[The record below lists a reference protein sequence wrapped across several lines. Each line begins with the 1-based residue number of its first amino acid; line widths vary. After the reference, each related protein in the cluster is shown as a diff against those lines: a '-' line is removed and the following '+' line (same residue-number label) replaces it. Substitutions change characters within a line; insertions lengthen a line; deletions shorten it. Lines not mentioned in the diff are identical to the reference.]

1 MSSLGEVDITLTRGN
16 IKARLRALVMKNLQA
31 PCFGGTTFHWD
42 NDIQPQ
48 IRKRQIKIHDK
59 HILFQSDEMLPLLS
73 PSPTNSK
80 SIISKPKP
88 NPSHMFLKLNRSITL
103 PPDAS
108 VQIPIGNNPH
118 PTSSLV
124 AIHPLSTDTSLT
136 PQIASL
142 EGSSVTYTNHSINL
156 IGIDKSTKFLCMP
169 ATVQDLPGKLSNL
182 EKHSVTSSLT
192 NPLPTLEKNTNLSVL
207 TKAEITMLNDI
218 HKTNFNAFD
227 DDLSKGY
234 NAKSGRYLAS
244 LTFKHETLPE
254 SKICPIPLYN
264 SKCSALQQAVMD
276 NLENQNI
283 LVDPQKHNIQVKK
296 ISPSFILQKGR
307 AKHKKLDDCSI
318 EEIRWVV
325 AFNNLN
331 DCLLPKPSKPTSSKN
346 ILSFLARHR
355 YHIYADLHNSYFQ
368 IPIAKKDWQW
378 MGVRTPFK
386 GVRVLTRAGQGLLN
400 SEHDLDELISRILGN
415 ELSKGI
421 CYAERDD
428 IAVGGQT
435 IQETIQNWKIVL
447 TKLNENNMKISP
459 NKVKIFPQDIE
470 VFGWRIKDGKVMP
483 SDHIITNLGKSSID
497 QLTTVKQVNSWKGL
511 YKTLLNALPHLAAVM
526 DPFDRVTAKLES
538 KAKFQWTPELIA
550 AFNKAQSHLD
560 QVNALTLPSPNEQ
573 LILMPDGARV
583 PGGIG
588 WALFVQREIEQEQ
601 RLLPVQFFSAKIK
614 PYMQKWLPC
623 EIEGVASAMAINAC
637 SHWILAS
644 TKPTYVT
651 PDCKAVVQAVER
663 MRQGKLSRNPR
674 LQMILICINRRP
686 VTFLHSSAKTG
697 QHIIP
702 DTASRMDI
710 TCKSKDCAVERFLA
724 ELPDDTQ
731 CMSSR
736 VSETIS
742 DFFLQDTNPCII
754 AATSKDTLS
763 LLSSPTGLP
772 IGNKE
777 LWKSIQSQDKDLS
790 KVFEIISTG
799 DSPRKTASRT
809 MNAVFKQAVIDDGLL
824 VVKHIDPN
832 LFLETNRIVIPKP
845 FIPAIL
851 SMIHLKGNHP
861 SKFQSEKIFQ
871 KYFFS
876 PGLKEQLDQ
885 LYEQCYLCN
894 AVKKIPQV
902 QTDIHTTRPPEQ
914 PGTHMN
920 IDIIRRA
927 SQYIMVNVDLFSKF
941 MTTTLIHSERKE
953 DLVEG
958 IIRTVTPLRR
968 SNSTLVRSD
977 AAPGLRSLAEN
988 PHPDLQNMGI
998 QIIIGEDFNKNKNCH
1013 VDKAIQELENEIRKL
1028 DTTNNKISS
1037 SILAQATSQ
1046 VNSLIRHHGYSSSD
1060 ITFRRD
1066 ENSNIAINVP
1076 DKLLSEN
1083 LHETRLKTQSSLNS
1097 KKPTATNKAS
1107 SPGDIIMLK
1116 TNSSKHNIREPFLVT
1131 AQNGPHLS
1139 VKKILNSSCHAPIK
1153 MSPRTQLIRQSQAFP
1168 LKKFFNPNVHPSSDT
1183 RSQPIPDWDP
1193 HIHEEHSDDEE
1204 MEPVNQIHEEHS
1216 NNKDIVPINQETLIK
1231 DPLPHIFN
1239 IQPGL
1244 LQQDSTDGPNH
1255 DYHYKLQRQIW
1266 ERQLI
1271 LSRISQSS
1279 DEPDPYTEHRALENL
1294 ARERVQLSISRPQ
1307 HSSPILSNCT
1317 KPPLQER
1324 KSKINAKR
1332 RIDDLYNIPQTDG
1345 AVSTDVSIST
1355 ATDGAVSADVSIS
1368 SPSNTGPSPE
1378 PPFEEPPITHLWQH
1392 KSIYGYDE
1400 DDVFYSK
1407 YLSNSY
1413 PDITMIDTEID
1424 IIENSGMSRTRSV
1437 SESDVI
1443 DTRLYSFTERSQ
1455 LI

>member
-1 MSSLGEVDITLTRGN
+1 MSSLGEIDITLTRGN
-16 IKARLRALVMKNLQA
+16 ISARLRALVMKNLQA

-73 PSPTNSK
+73 PSPSNTTTT
-80 SIISKPKP
+80 SKPP
-88 NPSHMFLKLNRSITL
+88 NSTTPPKHMFLKLNRSITL

-108 VQIPIGNNPH
+108 IQIPLGNNPH
-118 PTSSLV
+118 PTSPLI
-124 AIHPLSTDTSLT
+124 AIHPLSTKASLA
-136 PQIASL
+136 PQIANF
-142 EGSSVTYTNHSINL
+142 EGSSITYTNHSSNL
-156 IGIDKSTKFLCMP
+156 LGIDKSTKFLCMP
-169 ATVQDLPGKLSNL
+169 ASVEDLPNKYVND
-182 EKHSVTSSLT
+182 EKHLATSSLT
-192 NPLPTLEKNTNLSVL
+192 NPLPIIEKNTNLSVL
-207 TKAEITMLNDI
+207 TKAEIMTLSDI
-218 HKTNFNAFD
+218 HKTNINAFN

-234 NAKSGRYLAS
+234 NAKSGRYLAT
-244 LTFKHETLPE
+244 LTFKQETLPE
-254 SKICPIPLYN
+254 SKTCPIPLYN

-283 LVDPQKHNIQVKK
+283 LVDPQKHNIQVRK

-307 AKHKKLDDCSI
+307 AKHKKLDDCCI
-318 EEIRWVV
+318 DEIRWVV

-331 DCLLPKPSKPTSSKN
+331 DCILPKPSKPTSSKN
-346 ILSFLARHR
+346 ILSFLAKHK

-368 IPIAKKDWQW
+368 IPIARKDWQW

-415 ELSKGI
+415 ELAKGI

-435 IQETIQNWKIVL
+435 IQEAILNWKTVL

-459 NKVKIFPQDIE
+459 NKVKIFPEDIE
-470 VFGWRIKDGKVMP
+470 VFGWRIKNGKVMP

-526 DPFDRVTAKLES
+526 DPFDKATAKLES

-550 AFNKAQSHLD
+550 AFNKAQSHLE
-560 QVNALTLPSPNEQ
+560 QVNALTLPAPHEQ

-588 WALFVQREIEQEQ
+588 WALFVQREIDKKQ

-623 EIEGVASAMAINAC
+623 EIEGVASAMAVNAC

-644 TKPTYVT
+644 SKPTYVT

-702 DTASRMDI
+702 DTASRLDI

-731 CMSSR
+731 CMSSTT
-736 VSETIS
+736 SETIS
-742 DFFLQDTNPCII
+742 DFFSQDTNPCVI
-754 AATSKDTLS
+754 AATSADLLN
-763 LLSSPTGLP
+763 LLSSPAGLP
-772 IGNKE
+772 IGNRE

-824 VVKHIDPN
+824 VVKQTDPN
-832 LFLETNRIVIPKP
+832 LYQETKRIVVPKP

-876 PGLKEQLDQ
+876 PGLKEQLDE

-894 AVKKIPQV
+894 AVKKIPQI
-902 QTDIHTTRPPEQ
+902 QTDLHTTRPPEQ

-920 IDIIRRA
+920 IDIVRRA
-927 SQYIMVNVDLFSKF
+927 NQYILVNIDLFSKF
-941 MTTTLIHSERKE
+941 MTTTLITSEKKE
-953 DLVEG
+953 DLIEG

-977 AAPGLRSLAEN
+977 AAPALRSLAET
-988 PHPDLQNMGI
+988 PHPDLQSIGI
-998 QIIIGEDFNKNKNCH
+998 QIIVGEDFNKNKNCH

-1028 DTTNNKISS
+1028 DPSGSKISS
-1037 SILAQATSQ
+1037 ATLAQATLR

-1066 ENSNIAINVP
+1066 ENSNTALHIP
-1076 DKLLSEN
+1076 DKLLSDKQ
-1083 LHETRLKTQSSLNS
+1083 HETRLKNQSALNY
-1097 KKPTATNKAS
+1097 KNHAKTNKTS

-1116 TNSSKHNIREPFLVT
+1116 TNSTKHKIREPFLVT
-1131 AQNGPHLS
+1131 NQNGHHLTI
-1139 VKKILNSSCHAPIK
+1139 KKILNSSSDAPIK
-1153 MSPRTQLIRQSQAFP
+1153 TSHRTQLIRQSQAFP
-1168 LKKFFNPNVHPSSDT
+1168 LKKFFNPNPHPT
-1183 RSQPIPDWDP
+1183 QTKFQQPHEWDP
-1193 HIHEEHSDDEE
+1193 HVHEEGSDNEDDREITKPSIYFNIPPE
-1204 MEPVNQIHEEHS
+1204 LKDQRAMEDQDS
-1216 NNKDIVPINQETLIK
+1216 
-1231 DPLPHIFN
+1231 LPHIFN
-1239 IQPGL
+1239 TQPDL
-1244 LQQDSTDGPNH
+1244 LQPDSPIEFDQE
-1255 DYHYKLQRQIW
+1255 YRYQLQRQIW

-1279 DEPDPYTEHRALENL
+1279 DDSDPYTEHRALETL
-1294 ARERVQLSISRPQ
+1294 AREEVRKSLPHPE
-1307 HSSPILSNCT
+1307 HSSPKPLHCT
-1317 KPPLQER
+1317 EMPLPER
-1324 KSKINAKR
+1324 RSKLTAKQK
-1332 RIDDLYNIPQTDG
+1332 IDELYNIPQTDG
-1345 AVSTDVSIST
+1345 AVSTDVSIS
-1355 ATDGAVSADVSIS
+1355 ATDGAASADVSLS
-1368 SPSNTGPSPE
+1368 STNIIETSPDPPSKE
-1378 PPFEEPPITHLWQH
+1378 PPASHLWQH
-1392 KSIYGYDE
+1392 ISIYGYDE
-1400 DDVFYSK
+1400 DDVFYSN
-1407 YLSNSY
+1407 YLSNSL
-1413 PDITMIDTEID
+1413 PSINMEDTDMNMIDDTWT
-1424 IIENSGMSRTRSV
+1424 RRKRSV
-1437 SESDVI
+1437 SESDLI
-1443 DTRLYSFTERSQ
+1443 DTRLYSFTERSI